1 MKKMHQRPIPRDEL
15 STIRIRLLLKEE
27 DVGLEPLFFYLQ
39 SLQSPTERSNFVR
52 ALLVPPVAIDRDLLE
67 VLRQT
72 PLDKNAEES
81 ITVDVNISARDAGL
95 TKTLQEL
102 NAIPGTTKKR
112 IYIKRRLIF
121 LFAIHGISPSAASIL
136 QYADQAM
143 RQIATPVAAVEAI
156 NLANQKS
163 LLAAATE
170 NMPILHPKNPPIQLG
185 ATPQQNQHT
194 ATPPAF
200 NSDDSVLNFAPIK
213 NQSEENIEEQRIP
226 IKGTKNKKFK
236 ENADF
241 FGNIKK

>member
-121 LFAIHGISPSAASIL
+121 LFAIHGISPSAALIL

-143 RQIATPVAAVEAI
+143 RQIATPGAAAEAI
-156 NLANQKS
+156 GLPNQPS
-163 LLAAATE
+163 LLAATTE
-170 NMPILHPKNPPIQLG
+170 NTPILHSKNLPVQLG
-185 ATPQQNQHT
+185 ATQQQTQHT
-194 ATPPAF
+194 PPPAF
-200 NSDDSVLNFAPIK
+200 TSGDSVMSFAPIK
-213 NQSEENIEEQRIP
+213 TQSEEHTEEQKVSS
-226 IKGTKNKKFK
+226 KGTKNKKFK
-236 ENADF
+236 ENAGF